1 MRMRPCCRLEGAG
14 SKVKPYVATVEYNV
28 DYRDLLSVAQLKIV
42 QLAREANLI
51 KLRAAQHTSRVR
63 YQALG
68 SSFRR
73 RAADGDRHGAAKASG
88 LVSVPA
94 APAGC
99 GSSRVR

>member
-1 MRMRPCCRLEGAG
+1 MRMRPCCRRAG
-14 SKVKPYVATVEYNV
+14 SEVKPYVATVEYNV

-51 KLRAAQHTSRVR
+51 KLRAAQRTNRVR

-68 SSFRR
+68 GSFRR